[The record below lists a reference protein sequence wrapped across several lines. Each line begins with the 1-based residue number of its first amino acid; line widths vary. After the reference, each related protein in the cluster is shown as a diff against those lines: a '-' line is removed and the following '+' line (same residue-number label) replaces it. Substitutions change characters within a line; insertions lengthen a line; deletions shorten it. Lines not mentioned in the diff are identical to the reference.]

1 MLKINCFL
9 YTARVQDCKRWEAY
23 LSMWES
29 RKQPYLPLIKPTKTQ
44 YKEGGRRIRPARYTC
59 RAINT
64 TYSANPSVLEIT
76 ELAVIIQRNTP
87 EPMTKLEKLHFFV
100 HGNCFYNNVFLL
112 LYALSDIQVAP
123 VSLFPSFCECLV
135 GRWGGGLPLRS
146 PKTLLLICGE
156 CSSSYFHVNQVES
169 QHRPPPKKGR
179 VITSPLETEVAATL
193 CPRCVVGESE
203 HTWTERGLDLCLYV
217 FPPMFV

>member
-9 YTARVQDCKRWEAY
+9 YTARVQDCKQWEAY

-76 ELAVIIQRNTP
+76 EFAIIIEKHTQDQIA
-87 EPMTKLEKLHFFV
+87 KLEKMHIFV
-100 HGNCFYNNVFLL
+100 HGNCSNNNNNNNNGWFIMWDIRYSGCSHFFVFL
-112 LYALSDIQVAP
+112 
-123 VSLFPSFCECLV
+123 SLCVCLV
-135 GRWGGGLPLRS
+135 RRWGGGVGELFLRS

-156 CSSSYFHVNQVES
+156 LSSSYFQVNPVEN
-169 QHRPPPKKGR
+169 QHRPPKRDG
-179 VITSPLETEVAATL
+179 
-193 CPRCVVGESE
+193 
-203 HTWTERGLDLCLYV
+203 
-217 FPPMFV
+217 